1 MELRIEDLRD
11 RISDSVYNLLTTDDY
26 MSLPTP
32 DEADIDCAH
41 SVIIPY
47 DIPYSWVPVL
57 EINLEKKERVRIR
70 KCTVVSSEYGLS
82 MKFEFIKGKGNTYY
96 IPCGNYPAFKEG
108 QEWYPRDLKIV
119 ELRKYGEDGSIYR
132 VAPAD
137 QYIEIASFP
146 NKSYCDE
153 YTYRT
158 DVFWKILSR
167 YQDLLKRDGKK
178 VNIFK
183 YLRLY

>member
-11 RISDSVYNLLTTDDY
+11 RISDSVYNLLIADDY

-41 SVIIPY
+41 AVIIPY
-47 DIPYSWVPVL
+47 DIPYNWVPVL
-57 EINLEKKERVRIR
+57 ERSLIKEEKRMIKR
-70 KCTVVSSEYGLS
+70 CTVVAAEYGLS
-82 MKFEFIKGKGNTYY
+82 MKFELTDGNIRY
-96 IPCGNYPAFKEG
+96 IQCGNYPAFKEG
-108 QEWYPRDLKIV
+108 QEWYPRALKIV
-119 ELRKYGEDGSIYR
+119 ELRKYGEDNTIYR

-137 QYIEIASFP
+137 QHIEIASFP
-146 NKSYCDE
+146 NESYYDE

-158 DVFWKILSR
+158 DVFWKIWSR

-178 VNIFK
+178 VNILK